1 MNRLLALA
9 GLGTVAWILLGDSPQ
24 PAIADPNSLSDTFT
38 QSEIED
44 LRQLNADDYAG
55 EGFQPGTRAAMLADQ
70 ADDFEL
76 GDGVTGL

>member
-9 GLGTVAWILLGDSPQ
+9 GLAGLAWVLLGDSPQ
-24 PAIADPNSLSDTFT
+24 PAVADQSSLSDTFT

-55 EGFQPGTRAAMLADQ
+55 EGFQPGTRAAMVEQ
-70 ADDFEL
+70 QNDDYEL
-76 GDGVTGL
+76 GQGVTGL